1 MQFETGVLSP
11 AQYNVLLVLSSLL
24 LLLAMP
30 GLKALR
36 GHPERLHLLLGSAV
50 ALAALWSVNARID
63 PGIALH
69 LLGVPTV
76 VLVLGWRLGV
86 LAAALAAC
94 SLPLTGTA
102 TAALAPVGWL
112 MSAALPGAVIL
123 GIAWAVRF
131 HLPRNPF
138 VFIFG
143 CAFFGSALAMLATW
157 LAGSTLLA
165 LAGQPLPSGPG
176 SSLAAF
182 LPLVMFPEAFVNGA
196 LVSML
201 IVYQP
206 DWVRLYDE
214 AFYGMDQ

>member
-1 MQFETGVLSP
+1 MLSPVQHNAMLVLSG
-11 AQYNVLLVLSSLL
+11 LLVLFAL
-24 LLLAMP
+24 P

-36 GHPERLHLLLGSAV
+36 GHPERVHLLLGSAV

-63 PGIALH
+63 PGIVLH
-69 LLGVPTV
+69 LLGIPTV

-94 SLPLTGTA
+94 SLPFTGA
-102 TAALAPVGWL
+102 TTVMLAPAGWL
-112 MSAALPGAVIL
+112 MSAALPGAVVL
-123 GIAWAVRF
+123 GVAWAARF
-131 HLPRNPF
+131 YLPRNPF

-143 CAFFGSALAMLATW
+143 CAFFGSALAMLVTW
-157 LAGSTLLA
+157 LVGASLLA
-165 LAGQPLPSGPG
+165 LAGQPSPSGAG

-182 LPLVMFPEAFVNGA
+182 LPLVMFPEGFVNGA

-214 AFYGMDQ
+214 RFYSRAG